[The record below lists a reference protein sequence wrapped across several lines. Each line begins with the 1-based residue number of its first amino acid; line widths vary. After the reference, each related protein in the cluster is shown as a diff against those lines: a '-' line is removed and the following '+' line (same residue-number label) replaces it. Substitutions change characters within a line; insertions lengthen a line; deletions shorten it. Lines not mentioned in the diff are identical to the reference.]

1 MCECVCVCGGGGGV
15 YVCECVCVCVCECVC
30 AFFFFLFSPFYI
42 CYYLIFT
49 LKDAELFV
57 WLVQA
62 KKVEDRGQVDFEEEI
77 KRHFKMVYVPNW
89 FSVDLKTGV
98 CWARV

>member
-1 MCECVCVCGGGGGV
+1 M
-15 YVCECVCVCVCECVC
+15 CVCVCVCVC
-30 AFFFFLFSPFYI
+30 IFLLPLFLLVHLLH
-42 CYYLIFT
+42 LIFT

-98 CWARV
+98 CCAHVLCVRNMMSVARS

>member
-1 MCECVCVCGGGGGV
+1 M
-15 YVCECVCVCVCECVC
+15 CVCVCVCVCVRVCVC
-30 AFFFFLFSPFYI
+30 VCIFLLPLFPHLHLLH
-42 CYYLIFT
+42 LIFT
-49 LKDAELFV
+49 LKDTELFV

-98 CWARV
+98 C